1 MVVRFSDDVRRPGQ
15 PVQITMTATPGST
28 VALAGVD
35 KSVRLLKDSDDLN
48 TNKVFKFSSY
58 SI

>member
-15 PVQITMTATPGST
+15 PVQITMSATPGST

-35 KSVRLLKDSDDLN
+35 KSVRLLRQAQDLDS
-48 TNKVFKFSSY
+48 NKVETRVMY
-58 SI
+58 II